1 MLLARSL
8 LFTTLMILSVP
19 FYALVVLLLAPF
31 PHATRYKVAVAWVRA
46 NLTSLRWLCGLT
58 YEVSGRENIPADACV
73 VMLKH
78 SSAMETLVELELFP
92 RQTWALKRE
101 LMWLPFFGWAMALL
115 KPIAVHRGA
124 GRSAVN
130 QLVQKGAERI
140 RDGVFVMIFPE
151 GTRVAA
157 GETGRYG
164 IGGAALAVRAQVP
177 IVPVAA
183 QRRRLLVATQLDQ
196 ISGHGEVCH
205 RSGNRGGGS
214 GTARGYG
221 GRQGLDRVADGRDS
235 ASGSASRLWSWPR
248 RRLDAE
254 AQSHAK
260 SCSWLLSRSRSQ
272 R

>member
-19 FYALVVLLLAPF
+19 FYALVVLLLAPC

-177 IVPVAA
+177 IVPVAHNAGDYWSRRSWIKYPGTVKFVIGPVIEAAGREPREVTADVKAWIEA
-183 QRRRLLVATQLDQ
+183 QTDEIRRRDQ
-196 ISGHGEVCH
+196 
-205 RSGNRGGGS
+205 R
-214 GTARGYG
+214 RGYG
-221 GRQGLDRVADGRDS
+221 LGLAGD
-235 ASGSASRLWSWPR
+235 
-248 RRLDAE
+248 
-254 AQSHAK
+254 
-260 SCSWLLSRSRSQ
+260 
-272 R
+272 